1 MIGFPKSSHDQPRSL
16 PMRKSLPSI
25 MSLRAFEAAARHQSF
40 TRAAAELNLTQ
51 TAISH
56 QIKNLEELLRV
67 ALFIRK
73 RNVIRLTDV
82 GHKYLDSVRV
92 AITQITAAT
101 DRVVDAN
108 RGNVLNVAC
117 LTTYA
122 VKCLIPH
129 LRDFR
134 RRNPDIQ
141 LRVGTVVS
149 FDLLQHH
156 DYDVAIRYGTGEWRG
171 FVSEKIGEEEV
182 FPVCSARL
190 LKSGP
195 KLRRP
200 EDLRL
205 HTVIRTSSFALRDEW
220 PMWLELAGVPDVEF
234 ADEIACDLL
243 FPSIQA
249 AVDGLGVVMGR
260 TAVVSADLASGLLVE
275 PFSIRLPSAAGYHV
289 VSPVERADMPI
300 VKVFREWVMSRLQ
313 VS

>member
-1 MIGFPKSSHDQPRSL
+1 
-16 PMRKSLPSI
+16 MRKPLPSI

-56 QIKNLEELLRV
+56 QIKNLEDLLRV
-67 ALFIRK
+67 PLFIRK

-92 AITQITAAT
+92 AITQITVAT
-101 DRVVDAN
+101 NRVVDAN

-117 LTTYA
+117 MTTFA

-129 LRDFR
+129 LKDFR
-134 RRNPDIQ
+134 QLHPDIQ
-141 LRVGTVVS
+141 LRISTVVS
-149 FDLLQHH
+149 FDLLQYH

-171 FVSEKIGEEEV
+171 FVAKKIAAEEV
-182 FPVCSARL
+182 FPVCSPRL

-220 PMWLELAGVPDVEF
+220 PIWLEQAAVPDLEF

-275 PFSIRLPSAAGYHV
+275 PFSIRLQSAACYHV
-289 VSPVERADMPI
+289 VSPVERADMAM
-300 VKVFREWVMSRLQ
+300 VKVFRDWIMNRLQ
-313 VS
+313 NS